1 MGKPQGPKLFRT
13 GPQSRFQESLLT
25 GHADLQE
32 ASGLSPLETWRSA
45 QHPPRSLAFQAQGI
59 SRKTDRPGSGLRL
72 RGSLVSG
79 RASGSQIASLSLLV
93 RHGLWEA

>member
-13 GPQSRFQESLLT
+13 GPQYWLQESLLT

-45 QHPPRSLAFQAQGI
+45 QRLPRTLAFQAQGI

-79 RASGSQIASLSLLV
+79 RARGSQITSLSRLV
-93 RHGLWEA
+93 RHSLWEA